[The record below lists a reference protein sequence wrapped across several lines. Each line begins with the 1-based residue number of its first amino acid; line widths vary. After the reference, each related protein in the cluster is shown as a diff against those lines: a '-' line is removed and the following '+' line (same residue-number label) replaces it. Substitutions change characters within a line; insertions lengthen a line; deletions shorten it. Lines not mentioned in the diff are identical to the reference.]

1 VTRAKATITLDRG
14 KAARAAALVGAPSVS
29 EAVDIALDRLI
40 RAEELRRD
48 IAAYGATPPTAE
60 ELALGDLPVDFDL
73 GDDQTEY
80 EALYGQQP

>member
-1 VTRAKATITLDRG
+1 VARAKATITLDRG

-29 EAVDIALDRLI
+29 EAVDIALERLI

-48 IAAYGATPPTAE
+48 IVAYGATPPSVD

-73 GDDQTEY
+73 GDEQTDY
-80 EALYGQQP
+80 EDLYGQKP